1 MGVFHVLLN
10 CTNGTKSIKAS
21 HISPQIKQKQNIA
34 TYSPKVLLLI
44 SKYRRLF
51 SFSIESGIARR
62 SKIKNPE
69 NEVTKTKLDNEKKL
83 NQGKQGNL
91 IISSCRGNLIISSCR
106 GNLIIS
112 IKRAVIKND
121 QKISA
126 LNRDIYFLEK
136 LYSYFQKLRTYITS
150 RSSLKHSEIYSI
162 K

>member
-21 HISPQIKQKQNIA
+21 HISPLIKQKQNIA

-91 IISSCRGNLIISSCR
+91 IISSCRGNLFISSCR

-126 LNRDIYFLEK
+126 LKRDIYFLEK

>member
-21 HISPQIKQKQNIA
+21 HISPLIKQKQNIA

-91 IISSCRGNLIISSCR
+91 IIHLIMSRKSNHLNQKIM
-106 GNLIIS
+106 
-112 IKRAVIKND
+112 AVIKND

>member
-1 MGVFHVLLN
+1 MHVLKVTLLHGCFHVLLN
-10 CTNGTKSIKAS
+10 CTNGSKSIKAS
-21 HISPQIKQKQNIA
+21 HISPLIKQKQNIA

-44 SKYRRLF
+44 SKYRRLL

-91 IISSCRGNLIISSCR
+91 IISSCRGNLIIS
-106 GNLIIS
+106 

-126 LNRDIYFLEK
+126 LKRDIYFLEK

>member
-21 HISPQIKQKQNIA
+21 HISPLIKQKQNIA

-69 NEVTKTKLDNEKKL
+69 NEVTKTKLDNVKEVK
-83 NQGKQGNL
+83 
-91 IISSCRGNLIISSCR
+91 
-106 GNLIIS
+106 
-112 IKRAVIKND
+112 
-121 QKISA
+121 
-126 LNRDIYFLEK
+126 
-136 LYSYFQKLRTYITS
+136 S
-150 RSSLKHSEIYSI
+150 R
-162 K
+162 

>member
-21 HISPQIKQKQNIA
+21 HISPLIKQKQNIA

-51 SFSIESGIARR
+51 SFSIESRIARR

-91 IISSCRGNLIISSCR
+91 IISSCRGNLFISSCR

-126 LNRDIYFLEK
+126 LKRDIYFLEK

>member
-21 HISPQIKQKQNIA
+21 HISPLIKQKQNIA

-44 SKYRRLF
+44 SKYRRLL

-126 LNRDIYFLEK
+126 LKRDIYFLEK

>member
-21 HISPQIKQKQNIA
+21 HISPLIKQKQNIA

-83 NQGKQGNL
+83 NQCKQGNL

-112 IKRAVIKND
+112 IKMAVIKND

-126 LNRDIYFLEK
+126 LKRDIYFLEK